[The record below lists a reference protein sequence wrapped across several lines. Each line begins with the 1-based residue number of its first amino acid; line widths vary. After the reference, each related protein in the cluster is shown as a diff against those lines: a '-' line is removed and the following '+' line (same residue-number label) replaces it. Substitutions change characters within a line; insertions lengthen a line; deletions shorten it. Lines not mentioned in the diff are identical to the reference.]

1 MTRQEIAKRA
11 YEKKEIELD
20 TFGMLAMNDY
30 SEEIVKKAYEK
41 KWISLD
47 LAGQLLL
54 SK

>member
-1 MTRQEIAKRA
+1 MTRKELAQRA

-20 TFGMLAMNDY
+20 TLGMLAMNDY
-30 SEEIVKKAYEK
+30 SEEIIKKAYEK
-41 KWISLD
+41 KWINLD